1 MKRAFIPGTALA
13 LAFAAF
19 LPAPAAAQ
27 DVPGDSVDV
36 VIVYGDDACPSS
48 PDAKRIVVCPRLD
61 ENERYRI
68 PPSLRESDDPAN
80 EPWTNRVKSM
90 ETVGNFGTMSCSA
103 SGYGGWSGC
112 TKQLIEQAYA
122 EKHAGPGV
130 KAAELIAEERAKR
143 LSTIDA
149 DAAAEQARVEVLE
162 KEYDAKMQAEADAAE
177 AEKNGTAPGGQ

>member
-1 MKRAFIPGTALA
+1 MSRTLSPALTIA
-13 LAFAAF
+13 AFAAAA
-19 LPAPAAAQ
+19 PSPAAAQ

-36 VIVYGDDACPSS
+36 VIVYGDDPCPASA
-48 PDAKRIVVCPRLD
+48 DAKRIVVCPRLD
-61 ENERYRI
+61 EGERYRI
-68 PPSLRESDDPAN
+68 PPNLRESDDPAN

-122 EKHAGPGV
+122 EKRAGPGV
-130 KAAELIAEERAKR
+130 KAAELIAQERAKR

-149 DAAAEQARVEVLE
+149 DAAAEQARVEQLE

-177 AEKNGTAPGGQ
+177 AAKSGDTQGNQ

>member
-1 MKRAFIPGTALA
+1 MSSKIKITL
-13 LAFAAF
+13 
-19 LPAPAAAQ
+19 AAAMLAAPVA
-27 DVPGDSVDV
+27 VPTAPVFAQRNTNEQV
-36 VIVYGDDACPSS
+36 LVIFGNDACPRDTICVRRS
-48 PDAKRIVVCPRLD
+48 
-61 ENERYRI
+61 EGERYRI
-68 PPSLRESDDPAN
+68 PPNLRESDDPAN

-122 EKHAGPGV
+122 EKRAGPGV
-130 KAAELIAEERAKR
+130 KAAELIAQERAKR

-149 DAAAEQARVEVLE
+149 DAAAEQARVEQLE

-177 AEKNGTAPGGQ
+177 AAKSGDTQGNQ